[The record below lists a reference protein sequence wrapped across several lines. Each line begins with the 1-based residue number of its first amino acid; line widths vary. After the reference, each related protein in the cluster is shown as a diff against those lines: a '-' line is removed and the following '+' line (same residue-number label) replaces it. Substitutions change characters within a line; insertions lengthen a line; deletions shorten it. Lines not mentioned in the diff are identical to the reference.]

1 MKSIS
6 VSLILL
12 LIAMIGAPE
21 IVTAQSGGIQ
31 SIDAASFRRQLDAE
45 PQAILLDV
53 RTRSEF
59 EEGHLPGAIHIDVLQ
74 ADFESGVRE
83 LDLTKPIYVYC
94 LAGQRSMRAAQIL
107 RSMDATQLYNLRGGI
122 RSWKAHSFPVE

>member
-1 MKSIS
+1 MKTVHTPLI
-6 VSLILL
+6 ILL
-12 LIAMIGAPE
+12 LAMMGVPGIAA
-21 IVTAQSGGIQ
+21 AQSGGIQ
-31 SIDAASFRRQLDAE
+31 SIDAASFRRQLDAD

-74 ADFESGVRE
+74 ADFESAVQD
-83 LDLTKPIYVYC
+83 LDLTKPMYVYC

-107 RSMDATQLYNLRGGI
+107 RSKHATQLYNLRGGI
-122 RSWKAHSFPVE
+122 RSWKAHSFPIE

>member
-1 MKSIS
+1 MKS
-6 VSLILL
+6 VFTSLIILL
-12 LIAMIGAPE
+12 LAMMGIPE
-21 IVTAQSGGIQ
+21 IATAQTGGIQ

-59 EEGHLPGAIHIDVLQ
+59 EEGHLPGAVHIDVLQ
-74 ADFESGVRE
+74 SDFESAVQD

-122 RSWKAHSFPVE
+122 RSWKAHSFPIE